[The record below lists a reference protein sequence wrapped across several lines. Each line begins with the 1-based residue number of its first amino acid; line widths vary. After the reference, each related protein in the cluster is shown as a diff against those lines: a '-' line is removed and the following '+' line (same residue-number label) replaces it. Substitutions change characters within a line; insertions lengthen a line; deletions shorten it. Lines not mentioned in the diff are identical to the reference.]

1 MKKLIFLLI
10 LILTSCVTEV
20 IEPIPPVV
28 QKIFD
33 TKESKVTNGQSI
45 HFNLPA
51 DGTYTLSLIDK
62 ESGQVIS
69 REKFTGKAGENVKKI
84 YINSIQVQYLYLL
97 LEDVAKKEIGKT
109 TIITK

>member
-1 MKKLIFLLI
+1 MKKLIFLFA
-10 LILTSCVTEV
+10 LILTSCITEV
-20 IEPIPPVV
+20 TEPIPPVI

-33 TKESKVTNGQSI
+33 AKESKVTNGQSI
-45 HFNLPA
+45 YFNLPA
-51 DGTYTLSLIDK
+51 DGIYTLTLIDI

-84 YINSIQVQYLYLL
+84 YTNSIQFQYLYLL